1 MSMKASIWRKRGD
14 GECEEKKRERE
25 EKEVIRKM
33 RIGQR
38 VILIQS

>member
-14 GECEEKKRERE
+14 GDSEEKKRERE

-33 RIGQR
+33 RTGQR